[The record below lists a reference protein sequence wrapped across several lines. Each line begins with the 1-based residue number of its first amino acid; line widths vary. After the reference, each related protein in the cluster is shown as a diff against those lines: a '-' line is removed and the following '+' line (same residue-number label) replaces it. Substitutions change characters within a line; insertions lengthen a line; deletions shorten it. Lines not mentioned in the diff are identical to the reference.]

1 MKKQIFTNEEKI
13 NDIEFVTFILFYF
26 VKKKIKEKKKE
37 SNNKEYKYQA
47 DNVYLTPFRI
57 WKSVQA
63 QGSNTIQQY

>member
-1 MKKQIFTNEEKI
+1 MRANLLLLFCS
-13 NDIEFVTFILFYF
+13 ILS
-26 VKKKIKEKKKE
+26 KKKIKEKKKE